1 MITYMKTATKTN
13 YTLIVRTWFDK
24 SGGNTYYSMRIVEPN
39 GDDLILPY
47 AYGHGYATFIHSAR
61 IALGLPE
68 GDDSANYLV
77 DETKVARRKDL
88 HNEGK

>member
-1 MITYMKTATKTN
+1 MTTAQATQTN
-13 YTLIVRTWFDK
+13 YTVIVRTWFDK
-24 SGGNTYYSMRIVEPN
+24 KGGNTYYSMRVVEPN
-39 GDDLILPY
+39 GDDFILPY

-68 GDDSANYLV
+68 GDDSARYVV

-88 HNEGK
+88 HNEGKS

>member
-1 MITYMKTATKTN
+1 MTTAQATKTN
-13 YTLIVRTWFDK
+13 YVVIVRTWFDK
-24 SGGNTYYSMRIVEPN
+24 NNGNTYYSMRVVEPN
-39 GDDLILPY
+39 GDDFILPY

-68 GDDSANYLV
+68 GDDSASYLV

-88 HNEGK
+88 HNEGKA